1 MPVGG
6 KRPGSGRPKGA
17 RNVKT
22 IAQVAKVAESGLL
35 PLDYLL
41 SVLRDETEDRD
52 VRMDAAHK
60 AAPYIH
66 AKLATVD
73 HKSTD
78 GTMSPPSRIVLEAE
92 RDGSAA

>member
-1 MPVGG
+1 MSVGG
-6 KRPGSGRPKGA
+6 KRPGSGRPKGS

-22 IAQVAKVAESGLL
+22 IAQVEKVAASGLL
-35 PLDYLL
+35 PLDNVLTD
-41 SVLRDETEDRD
+41 LRDETADRD
-52 VRMDAAHK
+52 VRMDAANK
-60 AAPYIH
+60 AAPYCH

-78 GTMSPPSRIVLEAE
+78 GSMSPPSRIVLEAE

>member
-1 MPVGG
+1 MPAGG

-17 RNVKT
+17 RSAKTVEQVK
-22 IAQVAKVAESGLL
+22 AAKESGLL

-41 SVLRDETEDRD
+41 SVMRDEGNEQSIR
-52 VRMDAAHK
+52 VDAANK

-73 HKSTD
+73 HKSSD
-78 GTMSPPSRIVLEAE
+78 GTMSPPTRVIVEGI
-92 RDGSAA
+92 DGSPD